1 MKRKV
6 IILTIVSVMIIGVI
20 IAFLTHYLTNNQ
32 DVNIDEVEFVQLRIK
47 DVYDEDIEV
56 TIDDYLSIEKVI
68 SLESFVK
75 KYAKNS
81 FWLKSTPWNIEITYK
96 LKNQDE
102 IFQIY
107 RGQKKLEEVKVK
119 LENIDE
125 VSIYLNDHKSK

>member
-6 IILTIVSVMIIGVI
+6 IILSITPLMIIGVI
-20 IAFLTHYLTNNQ
+20 IAFLIYYITNKQ

-56 TIDDYLSIEKVI
+56 IIDDYLSIEKVI

-75 KYAKNS
+75 KYSKKS

-107 RGQKKLEEVKVK
+107 RGQKKMDELKVK

-125 VSIYLNDHKSK
+125 VCSYLNDQKK